1 MSKAIAGQ
9 AKTSAPAGATTGRA
23 VSPQAK
29 CDRMGASAGVLAG
42 GPRLSKAK
50 AGQAKTSAPV
60 GPMTGQR
67 GFAERNAT
75 EWEQAPGFCRWGP
88 GAAEP

>member
-1 MSKAIAGQ
+1 MP
-9 AKTSAPAGATTGRA
+9 PAGATTGQPGFAAGEMRPNGSKRRGFA
-23 VSPQAK
+23 VGDPARRSR
-29 CDRMGASAGVLAG
+29 DGDG
-42 GPRLSKAK
+42 
-50 AGQAKTSAPV
+50 KTSAPV

-75 EWEQAPGFCRWGP
+75 EWEQALGFCRWGP

>member
-1 MSKAIAGQ
+1 MP
-9 AKTSAPAGATTGRA
+9 PAGATTGRA

-75 EWEQAPGFCRWGP
+75 EWEQAPGFWP
-88 GAAEP
+88 GDRA